1 MGPFEI
7 SDDNT
12 LTLRPYRWNK
22 NVNMLYIESPV
33 GVGFSYSTD
42 DNYKC
47 DDDRTADQNMLAM
60 ADFFEKFPQL
70 KANGFFIVGESYAGI
85 YVPTLA
91 EAIIKATKAGT
102 WAGAELKGIAA
113 GNGCSGNE
121 IGICGSGPQ
130 GTSYEWLYLLQTGF
144 IENSLKLQINQ
155 ACDFQGALKQQE
167 GALSAKCIQLLTQA
181 SAQIQ
186 NVNLYDVYGD
196 CVSDSGCPAD
206 HEATLKPKSKVPIH
220 NTFAAQYLA
229 AAPSGPGADK
239 GYMSPRVIPNGPVAC
254 IDSKT
259 ASSYL
264 NQPDVMKAI
273 HVEPPTGNCWSVCG
287 TAPGWSYNSTR
298 ANLPRDTYPLLVANI
313 KVVVYNGDWD
323 ACVPFTDN
331 EGWTSGM
338 AKSMGLPTAKEWH
351 PWKYTSASGAE
362 NQVAGYA
369 VEYDVS
375 GVGEG
380 KGTFEFITVKGGRH
394 EVPESAPAQ
403 AFEMITRLTNGK
415 AF

>member
-42 DNYKC
+42 NNYKC

-91 EAIIKATKAGT
+91 EAIIKATKSGT

-130 GTSYEWLYLLQTGF
+130 GTAYEWLYLLQTGF

-196 CVSDSGCPAD
+196 CVSDSGCPAN
-206 HEATLKPKSKVPIH
+206 HEATLKPKSKVPLH

-264 NQPDVMKAI
+264 NQPNVMKAI